1 MGNPRVGEAQR
12 VLRNLVQVATC
23 YGVRGD
29 PRKLK
34 LAMLTAYFDESGTGS
49 KEKLCVVGG
58 FVGNEAQWASFIH
71 DWIEALK
78 PRKNLHLTKLRWNR
92 RYGKIVADLAKL
104 GPIPHQYNLTPVRV
118 GMWHKDFEDLWK
130 GKVREK
136 YANPYITCAQICM
149 ATTLQEI
156 IGPKER

>member
-1 MGNPRVGEAQR
+1 
-12 VLRNLVQVATC
+12 
-23 YGVRGD
+23 
-29 PRKLK
+29 
-34 LAMLTAYFDESGTGS
+34 MLTAYFDESGTGS

-71 DWIEALK
+71 DWIEALR